1 MSVIR
6 TFTVTVVSTGS
17 GNKYFINGLQQE
29 TVNLA
34 EGGTYK
40 FDQSNNTNSNH
51 PLKFSTTSDGTHG
64 GGSEYTT
71 GVTYNGTPGQAGAY
85 TQITVANPAP
95 QLYYYCQYHSGM
107 GDKQTQ

>member
-6 TFTVTVVSTGS
+6 TFTITVGSTDS
-17 GNKYFINGLQQE
+17 GNKYYIDSVLQA

-34 EGGTYK
+34 EGFTYR
-40 FDQSNNTNSNH
+40 FDQSDNTNGGH
-51 PLKFSTTSDGTHG
+51 PLKFSTTSNGTHG

-85 TQITVANPAP
+85 TQIIVADSAP
-95 QLYYYCQYHSGM
+95 QLY
-107 GDKQTQ
+107 